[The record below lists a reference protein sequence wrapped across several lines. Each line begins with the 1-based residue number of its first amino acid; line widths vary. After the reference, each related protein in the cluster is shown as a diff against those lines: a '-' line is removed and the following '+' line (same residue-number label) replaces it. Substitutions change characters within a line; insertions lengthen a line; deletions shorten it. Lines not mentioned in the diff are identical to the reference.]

1 MTDDPEIKTFFAD
14 FPRYTEED
22 RTLISAAYRYASERG
37 QPATRSSGERWIA
50 HPLRVA
56 RIIAGLGLD
65 AEAVACALLH
75 GLSSPES
82 GDAFNKEL
90 ETVFSPTIARLVD
103 GTSRISGLKMRNK
116 TIQQA
121 EAIRKMFF
129 AMVDDLRIIL
139 VRLADRLDKMRTLK
153 AYPEDERKRIAQ
165 ETVDIWAPLANRLGI
180 APIKVELEDLG
191 LKYTNREVYDQIKNL
206 VAAKKNE
213 RSEFLIRAETELVQA
228 AARAGINI
236 SVKSRAKHFWSIYQK
251 MKKRN
256 KAADELFDLLAMRV
270 ICPTPNDCYA
280 VLGLVHSI
288 WKPLDGRF
296 KDYIAMPKS
305 NGYQSLHTTVM
316 SIEGMP
322 LEIQIRTP
330 DMHQIAESGVASHWL
345 YKKGTSKESVSAET
359 IPVVNRLREL
369 AKSGFT
375 GEDFLVQIKADLLG
389 DSIFVFTPRG
399 DIIELP
405 SGSTPIDFAYT
416 IHSAVGEKIVGAKA
430 NGAIIPLS
438 QALKN
443 TQVVEIIT
451 HPQARPTINQ
461 YHSVRTAKARQ
472 KIRSWL
478 QEHDPGVVFE
488 KKEVSE
494 TDKQGETQRQAVHHK
509 GLLSLHGAPETVP
522 QFDSAVL
529 KIRVGDTTNF
539 LIKFANCCSPKP
551 PSPIIGYVSR
561 GRGIII
567 HRTDC
572 TNLGKIPEISN
583 RSIPVE
589 WELPPDEK
597 KPAKSGKK

>member
-1 MTDDPEIKTFFAD
+1 MTSDTGLETFFAD
-14 FPRYTEED
+14 FPRYTAED
-22 RTLISAAYRYASERG
+22 RKLICSAYDYAVLRG
-37 QPATRSSGERWIA
+37 SSALRSSGEAWIE
-50 HPLRVA
+50 HPVRVA

-75 GLSSPES
+75 GLAATEE
-82 GDAFNKEL
+82 GEALRKEL
-90 ETVFSPTIARLVD
+90 ESSFGSAIARLVD

-153 AYPEDERKRIAQ
+153 QYPESERKALAQ

-180 APIKVELEDLG
+180 SPIKVELEDLG

-213 RSEFLIRAETELVQA
+213 RSEFLERAETELVQA
-228 AARAGINI
+228 AARSGIAI
-236 SVKSRAKHFWSIYQK
+236 HVKSRAKHFWSIYQK

-270 ICPTPNDCYA
+270 ICPTVNDCYA

-345 YKKGTSKESVSAET
+345 YKKGTSKESVSAES

-375 GEDFLVQIKADLLG
+375 GEDFLDQIKADLLG
-389 DSIFVFTPRG
+389 DSIFVFTPKG

-405 SGSTPIDFAYT
+405 AGSTPIDFAYT

-438 QALKN
+438 QSLKN

-472 KIRSWL
+472 KIRAWL
-478 QEHDPGVVFE
+478 QENDPGVVFE
-488 KKEVSE
+488 KK
-494 TDKQGETQRQAVHHK
+494 DLPDPDRQGEMQKQSAHHK
-509 GLLSLHGAPETVP
+509 GILNVQQNAEQPP

-539 LIKFANCCSPKP
+539 MIKFANCCKP
-551 PSPIIGYVSR
+551 VPPASITGYVSR

-567 HRTDC
+567 HRADC
-572 TNLGKIPEISN
+572 TNLGKIPEITS

-589 WELPPDEK
+589 WELPSEDK
-597 KPAKSGKK
+597 KASKAKKK